1 MFLGNLGDNVLSAEE
16 LDALLADEDEQKTPA
31 ASEETEQNSSE
42 QHKSVDTTKAFARRL
57 AEEKAKVVNEER
69 ENIAKS
75 LGYDSFEELQKS
87 RERKRYEDAGLDP
100 EDVSPIVEQ
109 LVQERI
115 NNDPRMKELEQFRAQ
130 RVQEFGRQELA
141 EISKLTG
148 GKITSFEQLPPEVID
163 LWKKKGSLKSAY
175 LELKGEELILETRGA
190 QSKGSTGH
198 LTEVTGNAG
207 VPTTKRSLTVD
218 EKKMWK
224 FFNPNMTDEELNKVM
239 VDK

>member
-1 MFLGNLGDNVLSAEE
+1 MFLDNELGANDLSVEE
-16 LDALLADEDEQKTPA
+16 LETLFTDENEQKSPA
-31 ASEETEQNSSE
+31 ASEETKSGTSE
-42 QHKSVDTTKAFARRL
+42 DVSTTKAFAKRL

-75 LGYDSFEELQKS
+75 LGYNSFDELQKS

-109 LVQERI
+109 LVNERI
-115 NNDPRMKELEQFRAQ
+115 NNDPRMKELEQYRAQ

-148 GKITSFEQLPPEVID
+148 GKITSLEQLPPEVID

-175 LELKGEELILETRGA
+175 LELKGEELILAARSE

-198 LTEVTGNAG
+198 LTQVGGNAS
-207 VPTTKRSLTVD
+207 VPSTKRHLTAE
-218 EKKMWK
+218 EKKMWQ
-224 FFNPNMTDEELNKVM
+224 FFNPNMTEEELGKVM